1 MRVESWSGNIQIIN
15 DLLLLKEMKG
25 LRPMI
30 VNRPKRQQDG
40 PKRPTV
46 LKAKPFWIV
55 GPNRGISQYLQ
66 READGVSGS
75 QRRPV

>member
-1 MRVESWSGNIQIIN
+1 MHELLLIHMRVESLSGNIQIIN
-15 DLLLLKEMKG
+15 DLLLVKEMKG

-46 LKAKPFWIV
+46 LKAKPFWAV
-55 GPNRGISQYLQ
+55 GSNRGKSIFAKRS
-66 READGVSGS
+66 
-75 QRRPV
+75 